1 MNIAT
6 ENLPKNSERWGSING
21 YLNYE
26 VSWFGRVRNA
36 TTGRIL
42 RARVC
47 SQGYYRVNLSIGGKL
62 KTHTIHQLV
71 AREWVK
77 NPGEKPFVD
86 HIDGD
91 RANNHHENLRY
102 ATYAENARNKSKR
115 ANTTSKY
122 YGVCFCKKIN
132 KWTAQIQ
139 IEGKRKNLGFFIEE
153 KEAAA
158 AFNTAALVHYKKFA
172 KLNDLTPV

>member
-42 RARVC
+42 KNIFG
-47 SQGYYRVNLSIGGKL
+47 SHGYLHVSLSKNGKV
-62 KTHTIHQLV
+62 KTHCIHVMV
-71 AREWVK
+71 AQAWVS
-77 NPGEKPFVD
+77 NPEDKKCVD

-91 RANNHHENLRY
+91 KTNNHYENLRP
-102 ATYAENARNKSKR
+102 ATHAENNRNRSKR
-115 ANTTSKY
+115 ANATSKY
-122 YGVCFCKKIN
+122 YGVCFHKKSN
-132 KWTAQIQ
+132 KWNAQIQ
-139 IEGKRKNLGFFIEE
+139 IEGIRKNLGFFTDE

-158 AFNTAALVHYKKFA
+158 AFNAAALVHYKKFA

>member
-6 ENLPKNSERWGSING
+6 QNLPKNSERWGSING

-26 VSWFGRVRNA
+26 VSWLGRVRNA

-42 RARVC
+42 KART
-47 SQGYYRVNLSIGGKL
+47 SPHGYQRVDLYIDGKQ

-77 NPGEKPFVD
+77 NPGEKQCVD

-91 RANNHHENLRY
+91 RTNNHHENLRY
-102 ATYAENARNKSKR
+102 ATHAENARNKSKR

-122 YGVCFCKKIN
+122 YGVCFHKKAN
-132 KWTAQIQ
+132 KWNAQIQ
-139 IEGKRKNLGFFIEE
+139 IEGRRTNLGFFTDE

-158 AFNTAALVHYKKFA
+158 VFNKAAVEHYKEFA
-172 KLNDLTPV
+172 RLNTFND

>member
-62 KTHTIHQLV
+62 KTHTVHQLV

-122 YGVCFCKKIN
+122 YGVCFCKKAD
-132 KWTAQIQ
+132 KWMSQIQ
-139 IEGKRKNLGFFIEE
+139 IEGRRKNLGYFTDE

-158 AFNTAALVHYKKFA
+158 VFNKAAAEFYKEYRKINVF
-172 KLNDLTPV
+172 KD